1 MNMAVF
7 MRPDKGAVVAKSV
20 KADFIGGVFL
30 SSDPSAKYAVTIA
43 ANSPAFLTDKE
54 GEVVKDGIV
63 KAGQRCQL
71 FLGALK
77 AEKYHLMLVPNPE
90 LLQAGYLGGVSLI
103 EPYET
108 TSLGFL
114 FKAERQIDV
123 GRLPY
128 LFRLYI
134 ID

>member
-1 MNMAVF
+1 MAVF
-7 MRPDKGAVVAKSV
+7 MRPDKGAVVARTIKSQFV
-20 KADFIGGVFL
+20 EGVFL

-43 ANSPAFLTDKE
+43 ASSPGFMTDKD
-54 GEVVKDGIV
+54 GEPMKDGIV
-63 KAGQRCQL
+63 KAGQRCQ
-71 FLGALK
+71 FALGSLK
-77 AEKYHLMLVPNPE
+77 AEKYHVMFIANPE

-108 TSLGFL
+108 VSLNFL

-123 GRLPY
+123 SKLPY